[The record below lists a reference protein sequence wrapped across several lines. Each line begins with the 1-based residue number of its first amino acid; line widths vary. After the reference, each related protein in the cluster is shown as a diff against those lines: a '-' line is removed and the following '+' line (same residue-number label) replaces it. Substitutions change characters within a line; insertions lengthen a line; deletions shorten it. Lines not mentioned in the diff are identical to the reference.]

1 VFALGDEPE
10 VFRVWLPF
18 DDSPGLAMAR
28 AFGDFCLKDYG
39 VISVP
44 EISYRQLTDRDLF
57 IVLAS
62 DGIWDVLSNDE
73 VVHIVASAPTHSTAA
88 QALVESAVRVWR
100 LKYPTSKVDDCAV
113 VCLYLDDPALISRHL
128 SRVDIS
134 SVLSEDGDVFFES
147 YDPVTNEQVDLP
159 VKGVSPQTAREMKDG
174 KLDVQETALPVRV
187 DPPKGAEGAAEGG
200 EILNERKEMG
210 GNETQKK
217 NSLADWLDA
226 EEDQEW
232 SALEGVTRVNSL
244 LNLPRFTAADKRAA
258 GTPKGPVTMNIE

>member
-1 VFALGDEPE
+1 MLH
-10 VFRVWLPF
+10 L
-18 DDSPGLAMAR
+18 
-28 AFGDFCLKDYG
+28 
-39 VISVP
+39 
-44 EISYRQLTDRDLF
+44 Q
-57 IVLAS
+57 
-62 DGIWDVLSNDE
+62 IWDVLSNDE

-128 SRVDIS
+128 SRADIS

-159 VKGVSPQTAREMKDG
+159 VKSVSQQTAREMIDG
-174 KLDVQETALPVRV
+174 KLEVQETALPVRV
-187 DPPKGAEGAAEGG
+187 DPPKGAEGG
-200 EILNERKEMG
+200 EINERKEMG

>member
-1 VFALGDEPE
+1 MLH
-10 VFRVWLPF
+10 L
-18 DDSPGLAMAR
+18 
-28 AFGDFCLKDYG
+28 
-39 VISVP
+39 
-44 EISYRQLTDRDLF
+44 Q
-57 IVLAS
+57 
-62 DGIWDVLSNDE
+62 IWDVLSNDE

-113 VCLYLDDPALISRHL
+113 VCLYLDDAALISRHL
-128 SRVDIS
+128 SRADIS

-159 VKGVSPQTAREMKDG
+159 VKSVSPQTAREMVDG
-174 KLDVQETALPVRV
+174 KLEVQETALPVRV

-258 GTPKGPVTMNIE
+258 GTPKGPVTMNIK

>member
-1 VFALGDEPE
+1 MLH
-10 VFRVWLPF
+10 L
-18 DDSPGLAMAR
+18 
-28 AFGDFCLKDYG
+28 
-39 VISVP
+39 
-44 EISYRQLTDRDLF
+44 Q
-57 IVLAS
+57 
-62 DGIWDVLSNDE
+62 IWDVLSNDE

-113 VCLYLDDPALISRHL
+113 VCLYLDGPALISRHL
-128 SRVDIS
+128 SRADVS

-159 VKGVSPQTAREMKDG
+159 VKSVSPQTAREMIDG
-174 KLDVQETALPVRV
+174 KLEVQETALPVKV
-187 DPPKGAEGAAEGG
+187 DPPPKGAEGAAEGG
-200 EILNERKEMG
+200 EILNEWKETG
-210 GNETQKK
+210 GNEMQKK

-258 GTPKGPVTMNIE
+258 GTPKGPVTMNIK